1 MKVNQAYPITTVGAM
16 IFNKDRKFLIV
27 KTHKWNHKFGIPGG
41 KIDLGE
47 TCEQALIR
55 EIKEETG
62 LSISD
67 IQFVS
72 FYDSVYSEEFY
83 KQVHMILLNYTCKTT
98 DSDVQLNEEAQSYK
112 WVSMSEALKM
122 DLNDPTLKLV
132 TQVYEQHT

>member
-16 IFNKDRKFLIV
+16 IFNKDHKFLIV

-83 KQVHMILLNYTCKTT
+83 KPIHMILLNYTCKTT
-98 DSDVQLNEEAQSYK
+98 NTDVQLNEEAQSYK

-132 TQVYEQHT
+132 TQVYEQHS